1 MSPAELQHAQVPVGP
16 VQVLLADGQRV
27 PLTAAAKKKYQA
39 EVDTMAASAL
49 RCLAFAQKTDLPGF
63 AGYDGD
69 LHHPV
74 SLRLFPSPQ
83 SNSYGCACVLKG
95 ESALLLGFI
104 VHVHPSASRPGNTAR
119 STLPLYLHS
128 QKRALICGG

>member
-1 MSPAELQHAQVPVGP
+1 M
-16 VQVLLADGQRV
+16 QVLLADGQRV

-74 SLRLFPSPQ
+74 SLPLSHAPTDLHTSIGAF
-83 SNSYGCACVLKG
+83 C
-95 ESALLLGFI
+95 
-104 VHVHPSASRPGNTAR
+104 SRR
-119 STLPLYLHS
+119 SWLYWWLCS
-128 QKRALICGG
+128 VC

>member
-1 MSPAELQHAQVPVGP
+1 MDPA
-16 VQVLLADGQRV
+16 QVLLADGRRV

-49 RCLAFAQKTDLPGF
+49 RCLAFAQKTDLPAF

-74 SLRLFPSPQ
+74 SPPLPRDVPQAIPHMQLCISCSKQSRTLWCASLWMPKPSQPH
-83 SNSYGCACVLKG
+83 N
-95 ESALLLGFI
+95 
-104 VHVHPSASRPGNTAR
+104 R
-119 STLPLYLHS
+119 
-128 QKRALICGG
+128 

>member
-1 MSPAELQHAQVPVGP
+1 MGAS
-16 VQVLLADGQRV
+16 QVLLADGRRV

-49 RCLAFAQKTDLPGF
+49 RCLAFAQKTDLPAF

-74 SLRLFPSPQ
+74 SLP
-83 SNSYGCACVLKG
+83 
-95 ESALLLGFI
+95 
-104 VHVHPSASRPGNTAR
+104 VHPGCVTF
-119 STLPLYLHS
+119 
-128 QKRALICGG
+128 ICLACMLCCGYKQVL

>member
-1 MSPAELQHAQVPVGP
+1 MDAL
-16 VQVLLADGQRV
+16 QVLLADGRRV

-49 RCLAFAQKTDLPGF
+49 RCLAFAQKTDLPAF

-74 SLRLFPSPQ
+74 SLTLSPALQ
-83 SNSYGCACVLKG
+83 SVIDWRACCAAATSKGWPVSYH
-95 ESALLLGFI
+95 LLCLG
-104 VHVHPSASRPGNTAR
+104 PT
-119 STLPLYLHS
+119 
-128 QKRALICGG
+128 